1 MKFNGRPVMG
11 AIFGFLFFFFI
22 ALDLLFFG
30 VIALNSALITILPLV
45 GIVLG
50 LVWAMLGPLSGRG
63 AQVPPSE
70 PYGAPPSEPY
80 GAPQG

>member
-1 MKFNGRPVMG
+1 MRFKGRPVMG

-30 VIALNSALITILPLV
+30 VIALNSALITILPVV

-50 LVWAMLGPLSGRG
+50 LVWAMLGPLSSGGG
-63 AQVPPSE
+63 APVPPNE
-70 PYGAPPSEPY
+70 PYGAPPV
-80 GAPQG
+80 

>member
-1 MKFNGRPVMG
+1 MKFKGRPVMG
-11 AIFGFLFFFFI
+11 AIFGFLFFLFI

-50 LVWAMLGPLSGRG
+50 LVWAMLGPLSGG
-63 AQVPPSE
+63 SAQVPPSE
-70 PYGAPPSEPY
+70 PYGAPP
-80 GAPQG
+80 A

>member
-1 MKFNGRPVMG
+1 MRFKGRPVMG

-50 LVWAMLGPLSGRG
+50 LVWAMLGPLSGSN

-70 PYGAPPSEPY
+70 PYGAPP
-80 GAPQG
+80 G

>member
-1 MKFNGRPVMG
+1 MKFKGRPVMG
-11 AIFGFLFFFFI
+11 AIFGFLFFLFI

-63 AQVPPSE
+63 GTPTPTE
-70 PYGAPPSEPY
+70 PYGAPP
-80 GAPQG
+80 A